1 MSVFDRCAGGFGA
14 LSGDAIRWERRMI
27 TPDQCRAARGLLNWT
42 QEELAFQAALGI
54 VTIRQFEAG
63 RIQPRKKT
71 LEAIRE
77 AFGLY
82 SVEILDADG
91 HGGAGVRFEKP
102 IVRRRK

>member
-1 MSVFDRCAGGFGA
+1 
-14 LSGDAIRWERRMI
+14 MI

-42 QEELAFQAALGI
+42 QEELAFQAELGI

-71 LEAIRE
+71 LEAIRSI
-77 AFGLY
+77 FDSW
-82 SVEILDADG
+82 SVEILDEDG
-91 HGGAGVRFEKP
+91 NGGAGVRFEKR

>member
-1 MSVFDRCAGGFGA
+1 
-14 LSGDAIRWERRMI
+14 MI

-42 QEELAFQAALGI
+42 QEELAFQASLGI

-71 LEAIRE
+71 LEAIRSV
-77 AFGLY
+77 FDFY
-82 SVEILDADG
+82 SVKILDEDG
-91 HGGAGVRFEKP
+91 NDGVGVRFEKP

>member
-1 MSVFDRCAGGFGA
+1 
-14 LSGDAIRWERRMI
+14 MI

-42 QEELAFQAALGI
+42 QEELAFQASLGI

-77 AFGLY
+77 AFDLS

-91 HGGAGVRFEKP
+91 HGGAGV
-102 IVRRRK
+102 

>member
-1 MSVFDRCAGGFGA
+1 
-14 LSGDAIRWERRMI
+14 MI

-71 LEAIRE
+71 LKAIRST
-77 AFGLY
+77 FDFW
-82 SVEILDADG
+82 SVEILDEDG
-91 HGGAGVRFEKP
+91 HGGVGVRFEKR